1 MTIREYIKSRGRV
14 VRKFSL
20 VWISTATIFGF
31 ALSSFVEHTVS
42 RNWWVFM
49 AITLVVVTT
58 AIERRTKCPRCK
70 RTLSQLVY
78 ESAWRTTGDIHDRV
92 CPHCKVSL
100 DEPMDSP
107 AIQP

>member
-20 VWISTATIFGF
+20 VWIVTATILGF
-31 ALSSFVEHTVS
+31 AFSSLVEHTDS

-58 AIERRTKCPRCK
+58 VIERRTKCPRCK
-70 RTLSQLVY
+70 RTLSKLVY
-78 ESAWRTTGDIHDRV
+78 ESAWRTTGDIHDRA

-107 AIQP
+107 ANQP

>member
-1 MTIREYIKSRGRV
+1 MTIREYIKGRGRV

-20 VWISTATIFGF
+20 VWIVTATILGF
-31 ALSSFVEHTVS
+31 AWRAIMKHADS

-58 AIERRTKCPRCK
+58 AIELGTKCPRCK
-70 RTLSQLVY
+70 RTLWKLVY
-78 ESAWRTTGDIHDRV
+78 ESAWRTTGDIHGRV

-100 DEPMDSP
+100 DEPINNP
-107 AIQP
+107 TNQP